1 MSEVADDAQDWFWSE
16 EWQAAER
23 EVDADLE
30 AGRVYA
36 FPSAD
41 EAIRF
46 LRRCSEAGSGSPPV
60 DGQEHD

>member
-1 MSEVADDAQDWFWSE
+1 MSDVADDTQEWFWSE
-16 EWQAAER
+16 AWQAAER

-36 FPSAD
+36 FHSAD

-46 LRRCSEAGSGSPPV
+46 LRRCSEPGLGSPPV

>member
-30 AGRVYA
+30 AGRVRT
-36 FPSAD
+36 FQSAD

-46 LRRCSEAGSGSPPV
+46 LRRYCGEDFSLWRGELREES
-60 DGQEHD
+60 

>member
-1 MSEVADDAQDWFWSE
+1 MSEVAENTQEWFWSE

-30 AGRVYA
+30 AGRVHT
-36 FPSAD
+36 FQSAD

-46 LRRCSEAGSGSPPV
+46 LRRYSGEDSGLWR
-60 DGQEHD
+60 GQVPEES